1 MTVIAYDGRYVA
13 ADRQAT
19 CSGNRWT
26 TPSKLVV
33 WKENVL
39 VIDGHAGHGSALIA
53 WFKEGAS
60 PPDYPTPRTRDPDA
74 NAGLTVFGWGRPVV
88 RFEDGPYPIL
98 MEGSC
103 YAVGSG
109 SLFAHGAM
117 RAGASAATAASLAA
131 QYVEYCGGEIDVVDL
146 KELTDD
152 AAR

>member
-1 MTVIAYDGRYVA
+1 MGDLPEIPLLEIGAGGGRAIYA
-13 ADRQAT
+13 ASPERA
-19 CSGNRWT
+19 R
-26 TPSKLVV
+26 
-33 WKENVL
+33 
-39 VIDGHAGHGSALIA
+39 ALIA

-60 PPDYPTPRTRDPDA
+60 PPDYPTPRSPDPDA
-74 NAGLTVFGWGRPVV
+74 QAGLTVFGWGRPVV